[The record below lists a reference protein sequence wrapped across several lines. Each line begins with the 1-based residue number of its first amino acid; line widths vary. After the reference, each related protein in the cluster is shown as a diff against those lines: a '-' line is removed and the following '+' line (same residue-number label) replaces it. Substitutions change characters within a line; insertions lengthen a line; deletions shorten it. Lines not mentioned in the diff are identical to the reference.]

1 MRSCRI
7 LALALI
13 AGSAGAQ
20 DAGTGQD
27 VIPGGPAWVHHA
39 VVYQIYPQTFY
50 DSNGDGIG
58 DLNGVIAK
66 LDYVK
71 SLGVDAIWLNP
82 FYHSAFNDAGYDIRD
97 YYKVAPRYGTNDDA
111 RRLFAEAHNR
121 GLKVLFDYVITYTA
135 IDHPWFVAST
145 QQLPNPHSNWYVWTD
160 NVWISQPGGGWVH
173 GFGQRNGN
181 FLSNFFWNEPA
192 LNYGYGTPDPAQPW
206 QLPTDHP
213 AVLALRA
220 EMKKVMRFWMDMGA
234 AGDLAMV
241 FQKAVAGNPNGLEH
255 HSRREVNH
263 GAGVRGPRTDD
274 VKLSMPVFPR
284 PVIQNPKAAIH
295 VQDDKFGRELFG
307 CLLRLYRQTGR

>member
-82 FYHSAFNDAGYDIRD
+82 FYDSPFNDAGYDIRD
-97 YYKVAPRYGTNDDA
+97 YYKGQDVIPGGPAWVHHAVVYQIYPQTFYDSNGDGIGDLNGVIAKLDYVKSLGVDA
-111 RRLFAEAHNR
+111 IWLNPRLF
-121 GLKVLFDYVITYTA
+121 T
-135 IDHPWFVAST
+135 
-145 QQLPNPHSNWYVWTD
+145 
-160 NVWISQPGGGWVH
+160 
-173 GFGQRNGN
+173 
-181 FLSNFFWNEPA
+181 
-192 LNYGYGTPDPAQPW
+192 
-206 QLPTDHP
+206 
-213 AVLALRA
+213 
-220 EMKKVMRFWMDMGA
+220 
-234 AGDLAMV
+234 
-241 FQKAVAGNPNGLEH
+241 
-255 HSRREVNH
+255 
-263 GAGVRGPRTDD
+263 
-274 VKLSMPVFPR
+274 
-284 PVIQNPKAAIH
+284 
-295 VQDDKFGRELFG
+295 
-307 CLLRLYRQTGR
+307 